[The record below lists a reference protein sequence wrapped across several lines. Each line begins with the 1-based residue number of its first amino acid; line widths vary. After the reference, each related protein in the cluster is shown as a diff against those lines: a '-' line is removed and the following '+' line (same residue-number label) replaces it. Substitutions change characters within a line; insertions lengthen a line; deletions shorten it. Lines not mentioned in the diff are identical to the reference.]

1 MSAYQ
6 ALYRKYRPQT
16 FDDVSGQM
24 AVTQTLKTQLLSGKM
39 SHAYLF
45 TGSRGT
51 GKTSCAKILAKAVN
65 CLNPVDGNPCNR
77 CAACQAIDSG
87 SCMDVLEI
95 DAASNNG
102 VDNVRDLRDDA
113 VYTPSQVKM
122 RVYIIDEVHM
132 LSISAFN
139 ALLKIIEEP
148 PEHLLFILATT
159 ELHKVP
165 ATILSRCQRFSFRR
179 ISQEDIASRLQYVAY
194 QENIDLDDGAAR
206 VLARLA
212 DGGMRDGLSLLDQCA
227 SATPGELTAERVYA
241 CLGIAG
247 EQKCGEL
254 MGFIAAHDT
263 KGALELFNRLYTEG
277 KDLGAMLDELACLT
291 RDLLVLKTAG
301 NSGIT
306 MLSGVASDQEALTL
320 TKTLSSGEL
329 VRMMNL
335 LQSTMAGFT
344 RSASRRMDAELC
356 IVELCQP
363 ELSLDLKALN
373 ARLTRLE
380 EQIKSGTIAVAAQP
394 KKQVPPAEDLDD
406 GERPP
411 LPGDEDAPP
420 IMDEP
425 APPPRNEAPMGFWS
439 DLCAGVRKELKP
451 PAFGFFTAAPN
462 GPVQGVLMGEK
473 LELRCGNQFVAETLD
488 KPEILEVVSRKASAM
503 LGRPVRAVV
512 VDGSAKPAANPRMEQ
527 LLNFGRAHG
536 DIIKIK
542 NN

>member
-16 FDDVSGQM
+16 FDDVVGQM
-24 AVTQTLKTQLLSGKM
+24 AVTQTLKHQLMTGKM

-65 CLNPVDGNPCNR
+65 CLNPDNGNPCNV
-77 CAACQAIDSG
+77 CQACRAIDSG

-113 VYTPSQVKM
+113 IYSPSQVKK

-179 ISQEDIASRLQYVAY
+179 ISQEDIAARLQYVAY
-194 QENIDLDDGAAR
+194 QENIDLDDAAAR
-206 VLARLA
+206 VIARLA

-227 SATPGELTAERVYA
+227 SASTGELTAEQVYA

-247 EQKCGEL
+247 ERKCGEL
-254 MGFIAAHDT
+254 MGYIAAHDT
-263 KGALELFNRLYTEG
+263 KKALELFNRLYTEG
-277 KDLGAMLDELACLT
+277 KDLSAMLDEMACLT
-291 RDLLVLKTAG
+291 RDLLVLKTAPG
-301 NSGIT
+301 VGIT
-306 MLSGVASDQEALTL
+306 MLSGVASDQEVLALTKQL
-320 TKTLSSGEL
+320 SSAELMRIMELVQTTLS
-329 VRMMNL
+329 
-335 LQSTMAGFT
+335 GFT

-356 IVELCQP
+356 ILELCQP
-363 ELSLDLKALN
+363 ELSLDAKALN

-380 EQIKSGTIAVAAQP
+380 EQIKSGSFVLTAKNAAAV
-394 KKQVPPAEDLDD
+394 PAMETVEEDD
-406 GERPP
+406 RPP
-411 LPGDEDAPP
+411 LPDDEDAPP
-420 IMDEP
+420 EQDEGP
-425 APPPRNEAPMGFWS
+425 TQANEAPVGFWPE
-439 DLCAGVRKELKP
+439 LVAAIRKELKP
-451 PAFGFFTAAPN
+451 PVSGFFVATPNAP
-462 GPVQGVLMGEK
+462 VLGTLSGSR
-473 LELRCGNQFVAETLD
+473 LELRCMNTFTAETID
-488 KPEILEVVSRKASAM
+488 KPEILEVVSRKASAQ
-503 LGRPVRAVV
+503 LGRQVNAFV
-512 VDGSAKPAANPRMEQ
+512 VDLSAKPTRNPRMEQ
-527 LLNFGRAHG
+527 LMNFGRTHSN
-536 DIIKIK
+536 IVKIK
-542 NN
+542 ET

>member
-16 FDDVSGQM
+16 FDDVSGQA
-24 AVTQTLKTQLLSGKM
+24 AVTQTLKTQLMSGKM

-65 CLNPVDGNPCNR
+65 CLHPDNGNPCN
-77 CAACQAIDSG
+77 ACEACRAIDSG

-113 VYTPSQVKM
+113 IYTPSQVKM

-179 ISQEDIASRLQYVAY
+179 ISQEDIAARLQYVAY
-194 QENIDLDDGAAR
+194 QENIDLDDSAAR

-227 SATPGELTAERVYA
+227 SATTGELTAERVYA

-254 MGFIAAHDT
+254 MGYIAAHDT
-263 KGALELFNRLYTEG
+263 RKALELFNRLYAEG
-277 KDLGAMLDELACLT
+277 KDLGALLDELACLT

-301 NSGIT
+301 NAGIT
-306 MLSGVASDQEALTL
+306 MLSGVASDQETLALG
-320 TKTLSSGEL
+320 KAFGSGEL
-329 VRMMNL
+329 VRMMERI
-335 LQSTMAGFT
+335 QQTVAAFT
-344 RSASRRMDAELC
+344 RSSSRRMDAELC
-356 IVELCQP
+356 LVELCQP
-363 ELSLDLKALN
+363 ELNTDVSALN

-380 EQIKSGTIAVAAQP
+380 EQWKTGAVMLPQKAAKP
-394 KKQVPPAEDLDD
+394 AVPVEDEELPPPPDD
-406 GERPP
+406 
-411 LPGDEDAPP
+411 DDAPP
-420 IMDEP
+420 EAEDSP
-425 APPPRNEAPMGFWS
+425 APKPQNDAPAGFWL
-439 DLCAGVRKELKP
+439 DLCGGVRKELKP
-451 PAFGFFTAAPN
+451 PVTGFFAGTPN
-462 GPVQGVLMGEK
+462 APVQGVLTGGK
-473 LELRCGNQFVAETLD
+473 LELQCTNAFTAQMLD
-488 KPEILEVVSRKASAM
+488 KPEILEVVSRKAAVM
-503 LGRPVRAVV
+503 LNRQIQAVV
-512 VDGSAKPAANPRMEQ
+512 VDLSAKPKGNPRMEQ
-527 LLNFGRAHG
+527 LMQFGREHA
-536 DIIKIK
+536 DIVKIK
-542 NN
+542 E